1 MLLFYID
8 TSLLDIQLRDY
19 LKRGP
24 VLNMVTG
31 GSGRKQNIRDASAT
45 SRCICIPK
53 GRAIEERRDLLIRK
67 LDDKMKYIMDNMKY
81 FEADDSKLFAFEKDV
96 ELNEYNIIKQNV

>member
-31 GSGRKQNIRDASAT
+31 GSGRKYVRDASAT

-53 GRAIEERRDLLIRK
+53 GRAIEERRDSLIRK

-96 ELNEYNIIKQNV
+96 EFNEYDIIKQNV